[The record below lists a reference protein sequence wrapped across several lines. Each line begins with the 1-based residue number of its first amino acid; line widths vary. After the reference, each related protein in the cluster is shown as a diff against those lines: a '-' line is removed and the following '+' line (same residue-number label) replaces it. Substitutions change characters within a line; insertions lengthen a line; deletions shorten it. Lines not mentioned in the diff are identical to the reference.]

1 MINPIH
7 QSYVAQVATN
17 DINKTENKENNK
29 AKETQKTEESKA
41 SLIASQIKN
50 GAYKIDLQA
59 TSKAIADS
67 LL

>member
-1 MINPIH
+1 MINPVH
-7 QSYVAQVATN
+7 QGYVAQQIAT
-17 DINKTENKENNK
+17 DLNKTENKENNK

-41 SLIASQIKN
+41 AQIATQIKN
-50 GAYKIDLQA
+50 GDYKIDLPS

>member
-7 QSYVAQVATN
+7 QTYVAQVATS
-17 DINKTENKENNK
+17 DLNKTENKENNK
-29 AKETQKTEESKA
+29 AKETQKVEESKV

-50 GAYKIDLQA
+50 GEYKIDLQA

>member
-17 DINKTENKENNK
+17 DLNKTENKENNK
-29 AKETQKTEESKA
+29 AKETQKVEESKV

-50 GAYKIDLQA
+50 GEYKIDLQA

>member
-17 DINKTENKENNK
+17 DLNKTENNK
-29 AKETQKTEESKA
+29 AKETQKVEESKA

>member
-29 AKETQKTEESKA
+29 AKETQKAEESKA
-41 SLIASQIKN
+41 SIIASQIKN
-50 GAYKIDLQA
+50 GEYKVDLQA

>member
-7 QSYVAQVATN
+7 QSYVAQVTTS
-17 DINKTENKENNK
+17 DLNKTENKENNK
-29 AKETQKTEESKA
+29 AKETQKVEESKV

-50 GAYKIDLQA
+50 GEYKIDLQA

>member
-17 DINKTENKENNK
+17 DLNKTENKENNK
-29 AKETQKTEESKA
+29 AKETQKVEESKA